1 MDPFTSGLALL
12 AMLALALGCGV
23 WIFAGLLLVSFG
35 GLWLLVD
42 MPLSRVVS
50 IAGSITYRAAS
61 TWELAAVPLFIWV
74 AELIFRSSVSERLFR
89 GLAPFVDRVPGRL
102 LHTNVLGCTMFAAV
116 SGSSAAT
123 TATVGKITSS
133 ELVSRGY
140 DARLAVGSL
149 AGAGSLGL
157 LLPPSIAMII
167 YGILAE
173 VSVSRLFAAGVLP
186 GLVVAGLYS
195 GFIMVMALIRP
206 GIAPAGHQSF
216 APRDY
221 LRALGELSPVI
232 ALMAIVLGAIY
243 SGIATPSEAAAVGV
257 AAAFGLLALMGELRW
272 RLVRDSLMGTVRTS
286 TMVCIILTSAA
297 LLSTTLGYL
306 HLPQELGAAIGALGL
321 DPLALIALLAVFYL
335 VLGVFVD
342 GVAIIVMTLPMT
354 LPLVTAAGY
363 DPVWFGVFLVLM
375 VEIGL
380 LTPPVGINLFVLQGL
395 TGWSLGQVSRASV
408 PFFLLFGLA
417 VMILVAFPQLA
428 LWLPEA
434 LYGG

>member
-1 MDPFTSGLALL
+1 MDPLFAGLALI
-12 AMLALALGCGV
+12 AMLVVTLGSGV
-23 WIFAGLLLVSFG
+23 WIFAGLLFVSFA
-35 GLWLLVD
+35 GLHFLVG
-42 MPLSRVVS
+42 MPFTRVFS
-50 IAGSITYRAAS
+50 IAGSITYRSAS

-74 AELIFRSSVSERLFR
+74 AELIFRSSVSARLFT
-89 GLAPFVDRVPGRL
+89 GLAPLVDRIPGRL
-102 LHTNVLGCTMFAAV
+102 LHTNVLGCTLFAAV

-123 TATVGKITSS
+123 TATVGKITSK

-140 DARLAVGSL
+140 DERLAVGSL

-195 GFIMVMALIRP
+195 AFIMLMALIRP
-206 GIAPAGHQSF
+206 SVAPAGHQNF
-216 APRDY
+216 TLRDY
-221 LRALGELSPVI
+221 ARAALDLLPVV
-232 ALMAIVLGAIY
+232 ALMGIVLGAIY

-257 AAAFGLLALMGELRW
+257 LAAFVVLILLGELSW
-272 RLVRDSLMGTVRTS
+272 DLVRASLLGTVKTS
-286 TMVCIILTSAA
+286 TMVCIILISAS

-306 HLPQELGAAIGALGL
+306 HLPQELGAAIGAMNL
-321 DPLALIALLAVFYL
+321 DPLALIMLLAVFYL
-335 VLGVFVD
+335 LLGIFVD

-395 TGWSLGQVSRASV
+395 TNWPLGRVARASV

-417 VMILVAFPQLA
+417 VVILVAFPQLA
-428 LWLPEA
+428 LWLPNL

>member
-1 MDPFTSGLALL
+1 MDPLISGLALVGFL
-12 AMLALALGCGV
+12 IVTLGSGV
-23 WIFAGLLLVSFG
+23 WIFAGLLIVSFA
-35 GLWLLVD
+35 GLHFLVG
-42 MPLSRVVS
+42 MPLTRILS
-50 IAGSITYRAAS
+50 IAGSITYRSAS

-102 LHTNVLGCTMFAAV
+102 LHTNVLGCTLFAAV

-123 TATVGKITSS
+123 TATVGKITTG
-133 ELVSRGY
+133 ELINRGY

-167 YGILAE
+167 YGVLAE

-186 GLVVAGLYS
+186 GLLVSGMYS
-195 GFIMVMALIRP
+195 GFIMLMALWKP
-206 GIAPAGHQSF
+206 GIAPSGHERF
-216 APRDY
+216 VLADY
-221 LRALGELSPVI
+221 LRGLGDLAPVV
-232 ALMAIVLGAIY
+232 ALMSIVLGAIY
-243 SGIATPSEAAAVGV
+243 TGIATPSEAAAVGV
-257 AAAFGLLALMGELRW
+257 FAAFVVLGLMRELSW
-272 RLVRDSLMGTVRTS
+272 DLIQQSLMGTVRTS
-286 TMVCIILTSAA
+286 TMVCIILVSAS

-306 HLPQELGAAIGALGL
+306 HLPQELGAAIVAMGLSPLG
-321 DPLALIALLAVFYL
+321 LIALLALFYL
-335 VLGVFVD
+335 VLGIFVD

-354 LPLVTAAGY
+354 LPLVVAAGY

-395 TGWSLGQVSRASV
+395 TNWPLGKVSRAAV

-417 VMILVAFPQLA
+417 VAILVAFPQIA
-428 LWLPEA
+428 LWLPGL
-434 LYGG
+434 LYD

>member
-1 MDPFTSGLALL
+1 MDPLFAGLALI
-12 AMLALALGCGV
+12 AMLVVTLGSGV
-23 WIFAGLLLVSFG
+23 WIFAGLLLVSFA
-35 GLWLLVD
+35 GLHFLVG
-42 MPLSRVVS
+42 MPLTRVFS
-50 IAGSITYRAAS
+50 IAGSITYRSAS

-74 AELIFRSSVSERLFR
+74 AELIFRSTVSARLFK
-89 GLAPFVDRVPGRL
+89 GLAPFVDRIPGRL
-102 LHTNVLGCTMFAAV
+102 LHTNVLGCTLFAAV

-123 TATVGKITSS
+123 TATVGKITSK
-133 ELVSRGY
+133 ELVTRGY
-140 DARLAVGSL
+140 DERLAVGSL

-186 GLVVAGLYS
+186 GLVVSGLYS
-195 GFIMVMALIRP
+195 AFIMAMALIRP
-206 GIAPAGHQSF
+206 GVAPAGHQNF
-216 APRDY
+216 ALRDY
-221 LRALGELSPVI
+221 ARAALDLLPVV
-232 ALMAIVLGAIY
+232 ALMGIVLGAIY

-257 AAAFGLLALMGELRW
+257 LAAFVVLILLRELNW
-272 RLVRDSLMGTVRTS
+272 ELVRASLLGTVKTS
-286 TMVCIILTSAA
+286 TMVCIILISAS

-306 HLPQELGAAIGALGL
+306 HLPQELGAAIGAMNL
-321 DPLALIALLAVFYL
+321 DPLALIMLLALFYL
-335 VLGVFVD
+335 LLGIFVD

-395 TGWSLGQVSRASV
+395 TNWPLGRVARASV

-417 VMILVAFPQLA
+417 VVILVAFPQLA
-428 LWLPEA
+428 LWLPNL
-434 LYGG
+434 LYGA